1 MEDIKKI
8 RIVSSTGITEHEIED
23 LDARAGVVENFK
35 DIAELQDEIIE
46 IKENAAQYDT
56 LGVNVFRDAA
66 EIYIRSIKTEPRTF
80 PFPAATTEKAGVMTA
95 ADKAKID
102 RLAVVGTSAN
112 LNEYTDEGVYYI
124 HIKDEAYN
132 YPILTPK
139 NSVARLTVVG
149 SYDGNNTVITQVLNL
164 NNNAGG
170 EGNIYIRAKQG
181 DTWGTWGKLQT
192 NIEVNAIGIG
202 QSKTFDDL
210 TDNGIYSG
218 VNVYA
223 VGHDDNGYPIT
234 AYETFVLVVINAYL
248 TGGGV
253 AQLKYSTLLD
263 GTTEV
268 KLRSR
273 VNGVWS
279 DWRGLGGGGSYT
291 LPVATANV
299 LGGVKSYA
307 REGMSYSDPSGAQFG
322 VVVEPSGHA
331 HIQVPYAS
339 TTTEGLLE
347 AKDKKLLDEVR
358 NSSYVT
364 TEPIGEEV
372 EDITSREVEDLRD
385 SRTGVKFYPKS
396 HAKAVYMSDGRT
408 VEDAIEQPI
417 VWQTETS
424 VEIAPNV
431 LNLWGEVVELDITL
445 AEGKAGVVNEYMF
458 QFISGETAT
467 TLVLPAEIKW
477 AFAPSVLSN
486 KTYQVSII
494 NNLAVIG
501 EFSNE

>member
-8 RIVSSTGITEHEIED
+8 RVVSSTGITEHEIED
-23 LDARAGVVENFK
+23 SEARDGIIANYQ
-35 DIAELQDEIIE
+35 DIVELQDDIIE
-46 IKENAAQYDT
+46 IKKNAAQYDT
-56 LGVNVFRDAA
+56 LGVNVFPNAA
-66 EIYIRSIKTEPRTF
+66 EIYIRSIDTEPRTF
-80 PFPAATTEKAGVMTA
+80 PFPAATPNKAGVMTA
-95 ADKAKID
+95 EDKVKLD
-102 RLAVVGTSAN
+102 NLATIGTSVD
-112 LNEYTDEGVYYI
+112 LNEYTNEGVYYI

-132 YPILTPK
+132 YPVLTPK

-181 DTWGTWGKLQT
+181 DTWGAWGKMQT
-192 NIEVNAIGIG
+192 NIEVNAIGLG

-223 VGHDDNGYPIT
+223 VGYDDNGYPIT

-263 GTTEV
+263 GTTTV
-268 KLRSR
+268 KLRSK
-273 VNGVWS
+273 VNGVWGE
-279 DWRGLGGGGSYT
+279 WRGLGGGGDYT
-291 LPVATANV
+291 LPVATTNV

-307 REGMSYSDPSGAQFG
+307 REGISYSDPNGAQFG

-347 AKDKKLLDEVR
+347 VEDKKLLNEVR
-358 NSSYVT
+358 NNSYVT

-372 EDITSREVEDLRD
+372 EDITSREVKDLIDGRI
-385 SRTGVKFYPKS
+385 GEKFYPKS

-417 VWQTETS
+417 IEQTETS

-431 LNLWGEVVELDITL
+431 LNVWGEVVELDITL

-458 QFISGETAT
+458 QFTSGETAT

-477 AFAPSVLSN
+477 VSAPSVRSN